1 MKLFLFA
8 ILAITLHQGFAGT
21 IKDSAEAIDLKEIDS
36 VLDLSQDPQY
46 DSRLP
51 FSCECDNISRC
62 MCCGHLDIPR
72 LNLDREACVRLSYN
86 GDKTALTVTFII
98 NDKVIF
104 SRTVSAHNPP
114 RMCFSYPPGNIIADL
129 CFKFHKV
136 QVKLNKLHSC
146 LDLSPR
152 IMMKDLMTFKIGCF
166 QFGGNDEKKEQFLV
180 EKV

>member
-21 IKDSAEAIDLKEIDS
+21 IKDSVEAIDLKEIDS

-72 LNLDREACVRLSYN
+72 LNLDRE
-86 GDKTALTVTFII
+86 
-98 NDKVIF
+98 
-104 SRTVSAHNPP
+104 AHNPP

-166 QFGGNDEKKEQFLV
+166 QFGGNEEKKEQFLV